1 MAINDKIRFNGRL
14 VVAHSV
20 KHNAVMNMLLVGSN
34 TLVTLVTVPYVSR
47 VLSVEGNG
55 AVSLAQN
62 SAAWFLTF
70 CVIGVPAYAVR
81 ECSRARDDREHLSKL
96 TFELLSIIALCTVVS
111 LIVFAFA
118 IFVVP
123 SFKNN
128 SFLMWVFWINT
139 LISAFG
145 VEWIYQATE
154 QYDYIVIR
162 SVIFKI
168 LTLVCVLLFVRT
180 SNDFLLYGMI
190 LAAGTCGNNVFNL
203 LRLRTLISIP
213 QNFSLK
219 RLNLIQH
226 VKPLG
231 SFTLMSVVTSMYT
244 SFDTVLLS
252 SLSGNNYQTGLYQLA
267 SKLKAF
273 LVTAATAAINV
284 LVPRLSYY
292 SKTNNEDTEYRALL
306 KKSFSFVLFLGLVM
320 ACILWVFAKPIVIIV
335 SSAKFIEAIPSVRI
349 IGLVILTVAMS
360 NVLGLLILVP
370 SDKEGFFAIA
380 CTVAMP
386 VSVVLNVLLDPWIGA
401 LGASLALLFA
411 ELTSFLMQVYF
422 CRHTLR
428 CIIDIADVFK
438 TFFIT
443 CFASI
448 AAFFSMSFFHQNVIE
463 QFFVGIPIFGVILL
477 ISGFLLRQSS
487 VRYICSTLS
496 RYQTFFISKFR
507 K

>member
-1 MAINDKIRFNGRL
+1 
-14 VVAHSV
+14 
-20 KHNAVMNMLLVGSN
+20 MNMLLVGSN

-62 SAAWFLTF
+62 SASWFLTF
-70 CVIGVPAYAVR
+70 CVIGIPAYAVR
-81 ECSRARDDREHLSKL
+81 ECSRARDNRERLSKL
-96 TFELLSIIALCTVVS
+96 SFELLSIIALCTVLS
-111 LIVFAFA
+111 LLVFAIA
-118 IFVVP
+118 IFMVP

-154 QYDYIVIR
+154 QYNYIVIR

-168 LTLVCVLLFVRT
+168 LTLICILSFVKT
-180 SNDFLLYGMI
+180 TDDFLLYGVI
-190 LAAGTCGNNVFNL
+190 LSLGTCGNNIFNL
-203 LRLRTLISIP
+203 LRLRTLISVP
-213 QNFSLK
+213 RNFSF
-219 RLNLIQH
+219 RGFNLIQH
-226 VKPLG
+226 VKPLCN
-231 SFTLMSVVTSMYT
+231 FTLMSVVTSMYT

-292 SKTNNEDTEYRALL
+292 SKTNSEDAEYHALL

-320 ACILWVFAKPIVIIV
+320 ASILWVFAKPIVIII
-335 SSAKFIEAIPSVRI
+335 SSVKFIEAIPSVRI
-349 IGLVILTVAMS
+349 IGLVILVVVMS

-370 SDKEGFFAIA
+370 SNEEGCFAIA

-386 VSVVLNVLLDPWIGA
+386 VSVVLNVLLDPWLGA

-411 ELTSFLMQVYF
+411 ELSSFFMQAFF

-428 CIIDIADVFK
+428 RIVDVADVFK
-438 TFFIT
+438 TFCTIGLA
-443 CFASI
+443 CFMALI
-448 AAFFSMSFFHQNVIE
+448 SMSFFHRNILG
-463 QFFVGIPIFGVILL
+463 QFFVGCFIFSITLL
-477 ISGFLLRQSS
+477 ITGFFLGQSS
-487 VRYICSTLS
+487 VRYIYSLFTQCCIS
-496 RYQTFFISKFR
+496 FIRGKYY